1 MNENKKREKDIE
13 VTSVKSILDET
24 LESLNKALDEVR
36 REPSEGSE
44 ASEDK
49 TISIDL
55 KSVKAQTAD
64 LEKSESNRDDNGDTK
79 PINLKG
85 KTAKPDKDIE
95 PKQDVKITGTA
106 PDVIVKTINNNI
118 RKEKESEIPDVKI
131 ISKEKT
137 KAPSKNKKQ
146 SKKKGEELKFNGH
159 KRAFCMFNAVFVTL
173 VFLAVTAALIFLK
186 RPSGFMSSEN
196 RNYAELPSFSV
207 DSYLSGEYTSGINTY
222 FTDTT
227 PNREQLKAF
236 ANHFTDLFGFKLDNT
251 VIQGANKNS
260 IKREKFDE
268 KKQITSAT
276 AVTFGTKNTESTQS
290 TTTSVAD
297 TIPVTDTVTP

>member
-55 KSVKAQTAD
+55 KSVKAAQTDND
-64 LEKSESNRDDNGDTK
+64 LMDSTK
-79 PINLKG
+79 VINLKG
-85 KTAKPDKDIE
+85 ETAKPDKDTE
-95 PKQDVKITGTA
+95 PKQDVKIKETA
-106 PDVIVKTINNNI
+106 PDVIAETIKNNI
-118 RKEKESEIPDVKI
+118 RKEKESETSDVKI

-137 KAPSKNKKQ
+137 KAPLKNKKQ

-173 VFLAVTAALIFLK
+173 VFLAVTVALIFLK

-260 IKREKFDE
+260 VKREKFDE

>member
-36 REPSEGSE
+36 RDPSEGSE

-55 KSVKAQTAD
+55 KSVKAEQTDND
-64 LEKSESNRDDNGDTK
+64 LMDSTKVINFKGETSKS
-79 PINLKG
+79 
-85 KTAKPDKDIE
+85 DKDTE
-95 PKQDVKITGTA
+95 PKQDVRIKETA
-106 PDVIVKTINNNI
+106 PDVIAETIKNNK
-118 RKEKESEIPDVKI
+118 RKEKESETSDVKI

-137 KAPSKNKKQ
+137 KAPLKNKKQ

-173 VFLAVTAALIFLK
+173 VFLAVTIALIILK

-251 VIQGANKNS
+251 VIQGANKS
-260 IKREKFDE
+260 SVKREKFDE

-290 TTTSVAD
+290 TTTSVAS

>member
-1 MNENKKREKDIE
+1 MNENKKREKNIE

-36 REPSEGSE
+36 REPLEGSE

-55 KSVKAQTAD
+55 KSVKAAQIDND
-64 LEKSESNRDDNGDTK
+64 LTDSTK
-79 PINLKG
+79 VIDFKG

-95 PKQDVKITGTA
+95 PKQDVKIKGTS
-106 PDVIVKTINNNI
+106 PDVISETIKNNI
-118 RKEKESEIPDVKI
+118 SKEKEPEIPDVKI

-137 KAPSKNKKQ
+137 KASFKNKKQ

-276 AVTFGTKNTESTQS
+276 AVTFGTKNTESTES

>member
-13 VTSVKSILDET
+13 VTSIQSVLNET

-36 REPSEGSE
+36 RESPESSG

-55 KSVKAQTAD
+55 KSVKTAQTD
-64 LEKSESNRDDNGDTK
+64 KEFIGNTK
-79 PINLKG
+79 TINLKG
-85 KTAKPDKDIE
+85 NDSEPDVNIKS
-95 PKQDVKITGTA
+95 KQDIKIKEAA
-106 PDVIVKTINNNI
+106 PDIIAETIKDNI

-131 ISKEKT
+131 VSKEKT

-146 SKKKGEELKFNGH
+146 SKKKDEELKFNGH
-159 KRAFCMFNAVFVTL
+159 RRAFCIFNTVFVTL
-173 VFLAVTAALIFLK
+173 VFLSITVALIVLK

-196 RNYAELPSFSV
+196 RNYAELPDFSV
-207 DSYLSGEYTSGINTY
+207 SAYLSGEYTAGINTY

-227 PNREQLKAF
+227 PNREQLKVF

-251 VIQGANKNS
+251 VIQGANKGS
-260 IKREKFDE
+260 IKRETFDE
-268 KKQITSAT
+268 KKEITSAT
-276 AVTFGTKNTESTQS
+276 AVTFGTKKTEDTQP
-290 TTTSVAD
+290 TTTAD
-297 TIPVTDTVTP
+297 AITAEVTDTVTP